1 MTAFSDD
8 NDFVHTILSN
18 AKGDSFKCWLR
29 SESGKFTPESLRST
43 SDGFLTGFMV
53 EPIVKPSWLIPGV
66 IVTGVILGVTTAL
79 SMEPSFNYAIVGLD
93 AELGEKI
100 RFSFVINS
108 EFSDNAK
115 L

>member
-1 MTAFSDD
+1 MTAFSDVT
-8 NDFVHTILSN
+8 DFIQTKLSN
-18 AKGDSFKCWLR
+18 IKGDSFKCWLR

-66 IVTGVILGVTTAL
+66 IVTGLVLGVEATL
-79 SMEPSFNYAIVGLD
+79 SLEPSFNYAIVGLD
-93 AELGEKI
+93 EELGEKV
-100 RFSFVINS
+100 RFSYVVNS
-108 EFSDNAK
+108 EFSDNAR